1 MDLLT
6 EIPDTTI
13 TITQQ
18 PTDTVISVPKRGE
31 RITVYLDVEF
41 KSTLDWSLKRIS
53 LPAETVN
60 LRNLILF

>member
-31 RITVYLDVEF
+31 CITVNLEVEF
-41 KSTLDWSLKRIS
+41 KSALDLS

-60 LRNLILF
+60 HRNLILF

>member
-31 RITVYLDVEF
+31 CITVNLEVEF
-41 KSTLDWSLKRIS
+41 KSALDLSLKRIY

-60 LRNLILF
+60 HRNLILF

>member
-18 PTDTVISVPKRGE
+18 PTDTVISVPKKGE
-31 RITVYLDVEF
+31 
-41 KSTLDWSLKRIS
+41 LKKYIKETT

-60 LRNLILF
+60 QQITLF

>member
-31 RITVYLDVEF
+31 RITVNLEVEF
-41 KSTLDWSLKRIS
+41 KSALDLSLKKD
-53 LPAETVN
+53 LLTC
-60 LRNLILF
+60 RNC